1 MDDLRFDGRVAV
13 ITGGARGLG
22 RAHALL
28 LGRQG
33 CKVVVNDVGAAIK
46 GVDAS
51 GSVDAGPAED
61 LAAEIRAMGGEAV
74 ANTDSVATLEGGQ
87 AIVQAALDAFGRID
101 ILIHNAGNVRYGSLS
116 DISYEDFRSVVDVH
130 LMGAFHVVRTAFPL
144 MMAQNYGRIVLTSSI
159 GGIYGNNNCVNYA
172 VSKSGM
178 IGLNNVAALEGEAS
192 NVKSNLLVP
201 SAVTRMAEGL
211 DISQYPAMDPE
222 LVSPLVGWLCHET
235 CDVTG
240 EMFGAIAG
248 RLARCY
254 IAETVG
260 VYRPHWTM
268 REVGELMAPI
278 HDKQDALDFGL
289 HGHVGHIGYSFQMAR
304 GDVKGKA

>member
-13 ITGGARGLG
+13 VTGGGRGLG
-22 RAHALL
+22 RSHALL

-33 CKVVVNDVGAAIK
+33 CKVVVNDLGAAIK
-46 GVDAS
+46 GEGLA
-51 GSVDAGPAED
+51 AGPAEEV
-61 LAAEIRAMGGEAV
+61 AAEIRAMGGEAI

-87 AIVQAALDAFGRID
+87 AIIQAALDAFGRID

-116 DISYEDFRSVVDVH
+116 EISYEDFKSVVDVH

-159 GGIYGNNNCVNYA
+159 GGIYGNNNCVNYG

-178 IGLNNVAALEGEAS
+178 IGLNNIAALEGENN

-211 DISQYPAMDPE
+211 DISQYPAMEPE
-222 LVSPLVGWLCHET
+222 LVSPLVGWLCHDN

-248 RLARCY
+248 RIARCY

-260 VYRPHWTM
+260 VYRPEWTM
-268 REVGELMAPI
+268 REVGELMGPI
-278 HDKQDALDFGL
+278 HDKQGALDFGL

-304 GDVKGKA
+304 GEVKGKA